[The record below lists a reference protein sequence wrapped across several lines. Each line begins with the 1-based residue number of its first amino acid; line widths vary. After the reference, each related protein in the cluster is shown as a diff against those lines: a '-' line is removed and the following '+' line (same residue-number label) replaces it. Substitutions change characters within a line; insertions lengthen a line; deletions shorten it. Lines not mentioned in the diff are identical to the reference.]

1 MSILHPSAII
11 LVVDDDRGI
20 REFTSLLLRRVT
32 AATVLE
38 AATPDAGLR
47 IARANGGIHLLI
59 SDIDLKAELDGVQMA
74 NQVVATSPGTN
85 VILMSGSHAPRE
97 GMRPEWRFLPK
108 PFAIGDLMK
117 LVKLQLGVYPMPVS
131 YAGMEGGSLGLALG
145 RKAG

>member
-32 AATVLE
+32 GATVLE

-47 IARANGGIHLLI
+47 MARAHGGIHLLI
-59 SDIDLKAELDGVQMA
+59 SDIDLKADLDGVQMA
-74 NQVVATSPGTN
+74 NQIVATSPATN

-97 GMRPEWRFLPK
+97 GMRPVWRFLPK
-108 PFAIGDLMK
+108 PFAIADLMK
-117 LVKLQLGVYPMPVS
+117 LVKLQLDVYPMPV
-131 YAGMEGGSLGLALG
+131 AHAAMEGAGLGLALE

>member
-1 MSILHPSAII
+1 MSTIHPAATI

-20 REFTSLLLRRVT
+20 REFTCLLLRRTT

-38 AATPDAGLR
+38 AATPDAGLQ

-74 NQVVATSPGTN
+74 NQIVATSSGTN

-108 PFAIGDLMK
+108 PFAIAELVK
-117 LVKLQLGVYPMPVS
+117 LVKPLLEKYRVPVS
-131 YAGMEGGSLGLALG
+131 YVAMERGGLGLALQ